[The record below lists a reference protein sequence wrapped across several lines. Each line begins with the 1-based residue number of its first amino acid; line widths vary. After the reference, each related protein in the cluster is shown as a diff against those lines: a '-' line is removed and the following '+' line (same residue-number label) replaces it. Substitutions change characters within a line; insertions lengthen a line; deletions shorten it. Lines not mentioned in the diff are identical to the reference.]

1 MRLKDFGHS
10 DALSGPGPGQERLA
24 GGPCKVTTPRLS
36 VEGSGQRL
44 GTYLGGHGSGCETTR
59 VMFRL

>member
-10 DALSGPGPGQERLA
+10 DALSAPGPGQGRLA

-36 VEGSGQRL
+36 VEEVVTDWR
-44 GTYLGGHGSGCETTR
+44 HI
-59 VMFRL
+59 